1 MPILKDC
8 FDRFLLFE
16 GGRMLAKRVEDSVEL
31 GKARQAGGAVMPA
44 EMECSDTEP
53 ISPSSIGVSAC
64 LFSLRH
70 PTVGY
75 GG

>member
-1 MPILKDC
+1 MPILKNC
-8 FDRFLLFE
+8 FDRVPPFE

-53 ISPSSIGVSAC
+53 SSLFLMGVS
-64 LFSLRH
+64 
-70 PTVGY
+70 G
-75 GG
+75 